1 MENSYIFPQGTR
13 PADTPRATTPADKKI
28 NPRID
33 NAIPIRPAFVYFTL
47 LGFEASSSCGTT
59 RKDQAV

>member
-28 NPRID
+28 NPRIA
-33 NAIPIRPAFVYFTL
+33 NAIPIRPAFVYFIL
-47 LGFEASSSCGTT
+47 LVFKVS
-59 RKDQAV
+59 